1 MPQLIRDFLA
11 SQRRW
16 QAELGASLGAK
27 RTRSPRNSQL
37 VWTWDYMSLAVCL
50 SWAPCAVADVP
61 TAMGAGHARDASG
74 RVGRLEAVVVD
85 PWPFRDPGSV
95 TVHYEGQRLTEPVD
109 SPAAL
114 DRALAVA
121 PWETLEVELT
131 PEPGNDAVLTR

>member
-1 MPQLIRDFLA
+1 M
-11 SQRRW
+11 
-16 QAELGASLGAK
+16 ASLGAD
-27 RTRSPRNSQL
+27 PDEIARNSQL

-50 SWAPCAVADVP
+50 GWPPCAVADVP
-61 TAMGAGHARDASG
+61 TAYGSGHARDASG
-74 RVGRLEAVVVD
+74 RVGRARA
-85 PWPFRDPGSV
+85 WSSTRGRSAIRAAV

-131 PEPGNDAVLTR
+131 PKPGNEAVLTR